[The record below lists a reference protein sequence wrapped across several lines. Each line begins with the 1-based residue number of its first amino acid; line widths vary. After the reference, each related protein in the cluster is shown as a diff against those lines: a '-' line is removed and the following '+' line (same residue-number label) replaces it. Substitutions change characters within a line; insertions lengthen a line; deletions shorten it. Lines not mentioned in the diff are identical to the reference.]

1 MSNLDTTTTGVRLA
15 LLEGGLLSGALGNA
29 EFIRQAAALGADKVA
44 ARAEKLLAIAAN
56 QAGLRAN
63 LRSSYDYIVVG
74 SGAAGSVVARRLAE
88 DGSRQVLL
96 LEAGQTDLETNMLV
110 TESWFLAQG
119 TEVDWNYAAEPS
131 AALDGRAIRHAAGRA
146 LGGSTSI
153 NGMIWARGHR
163 RDYDEWAAISGD
175 AAWGYENVLSI
186 YKRIEDWHGA
196 PDDARRG
203 SGGPVFVQSAPDP
216 HPMAHDLLRAAA
228 NIGIPTF
235 DSQNGLLEESAGG
248 GAISSVR
255 LRHGRRLN
263 IPADYLYPIMDQP
276 NLTVL
281 TGAAVTRV
289 IIADGVAT
297 GVEFDWQGLRRQ
309 VGASAEVVLSAGA
322 LNTPRILMLSGVGDR
337 AELQRHGIA
346 LAAHVPGV
354 GQNFQD
360 HPIIGAGLWQ
370 ASEAVVGRNNSAEA
384 NLFVKSRAGLDR
396 PDLHIWHIEG
406 PYLSESTGRYA
417 TDNVWSI
424 SPGLVR
430 PVSRGQITLRSADP
444 YAPPVVQSNMLA
456 AEEDMV
462 ALREGMRI
470 SRALGNSAQMA
481 RHVSREIL
489 PGELT
494 GKALDD
500 LIRAGAMSMHH
511 PTSTA
516 AMGRGDLAVVDAA
529 LRVRD
534 VKRLRVADASIM
546 PTITTGNTQAPSV
559 IIGERL
565 GQILQLP
572 QG

>member
-1 MSNLDTTTTGVRLA
+1 MSNLDTSATGVRLA
-15 LLEGGLLSGALGNA
+15 LLEAGLLSGELGSDA
-29 EFIRQAAALGADKVA
+29 FIRAAVALGADKVA
-44 ARAEKLLAIAAN
+44 MRAEKLLAISAN
-56 QAGLRAN
+56 QARLRAS
-63 LRSSYDYIVVG
+63 LQASYDYIVVG
-74 SGAAGSVVARRLAE
+74 SGAAGAVVARRLAE
-88 DGSRQVLL
+88 NPNLHVLL
-96 LEAGQTDLETNMLV
+96 LEAGETDLESNMLV
-110 TESWFLAQG
+110 TESWFMAQG
-119 TEVDWNYAAEPS
+119 TEVDWNFAAEPS
-131 AALDGRAIRHAAGRA
+131 TALDGRSIRHAAGRA

-163 RDYDEWAAISGD
+163 RDYDEWAAITGD
-175 AAWGYENVLSI
+175 AAWGYDNILSI

-196 PDDARRG
+196 QDDARRG

-228 NIGIPTF
+228 DIGIPTF
-235 DSQNGLLEESAGG
+235 DSQNGLLEESDGG
-248 GAISSVR
+248 AAISSVR
-255 LRHGRRLN
+255 LRNGRRLN
-263 IPADYLYPIMDQP
+263 IPADYLYPVMDQP

-281 TGAAVTRV
+281 TGASVTRV
-289 IIADGVAT
+289 LIAEGVAT
-297 GVEFDWQGLRRQ
+297 GVEFDWQGQRRQ
-309 VGASAEVVLSAGA
+309 IGASAEIVLSAGA

-337 AELQRHGIA
+337 GELQRHGIA

-370 ASEAVVGRNNSAEA
+370 APTAVVPRNNSAEA

-396 PDLHIWHIEG
+396 PDLHIWHVEG
-406 PYLSESTGRYA
+406 PYLSEATGRFA
-417 TDNVWSI
+417 TENVWSI

-430 PVSRGQITLRSADP
+430 PVSRGQIRLRSADP
-444 YAPPVVQSNMLA
+444 YAPPVIQSNMLA
-456 AEEDMV
+456 APEDMQ

-470 SRALGNSAQMA
+470 SRALGNSPHMA

-489 PGELT
+489 PGARE
-494 GKALDD
+494 GQALDE

-516 AMGRGDLAVVDAA
+516 AMGRDDLAVVDAQ

-534 VKRLRVADASIM
+534 VKRLRIADASIM

-565 GQILQLP
+565 AQMLHQP
-572 QG
+572 R

>member
-1 MSNLDTTTTGVRLA
+1 MGNLDNTSTGVRLA
-15 LLEGGLLSGALGNA
+15 LLEARLLDGELDNK
-29 EFIRQAAALGADKVA
+29 EYIREASALGAVDVA
-44 ARAEKLLAIAAN
+44 LRAEKLLAIAAN
-56 QAGLRAN
+56 QAALRAS
-63 LRSSYDYIVVG
+63 LRGSYDYIVVG

-88 DGSRQVLL
+88 DRERHVLL
-96 LEAGQTDLETNMLV
+96 LEAGETDLESAMLT
-110 TESWFLAQG
+110 TESWFMAQG
-119 TEVDWNYAAEPS
+119 SKVDWNFAAETSP
-131 AALDGRAIRHAAGRA
+131 ALNGRAIRHAAGRA

-163 RDYDEWAAISGD
+163 RDFDEWAAIADD
-175 AAWGYENVLSI
+175 AAWGYDNVLSI

-196 PDDARRG
+196 PDAARRG
-203 SGGPVFVQSAPDP
+203 SGGPVFVQSAPDA

-228 NIGIPTF
+228 DIGIPSF
-235 DSQNGLLEESAGG
+235 ASQNGLLEESAGG
-248 GAISSVR
+248 AAISSVR
-255 LRHGRRLN
+255 LRNGRRLN

-281 TGAAVTRV
+281 TGASVTRV
-289 IIADGVAT
+289 LIAEGIAT
-297 GVEFDWQGLRRQ
+297 GVEFDWQGQRRQ
-309 VGASAEVVLSAGA
+309 VGASAEIVLSAGA

-337 AELQRHGIA
+337 RQLQQHGIA

-360 HPIIGAGLWQ
+360 HPIIGAGLWRSPS
-370 ASEAVVGRNNSAEA
+370 AIIARNNSAEA
-384 NLFVKSRAGLDR
+384 NLFVKSRDDLDR
-396 PDLHIWHIEG
+396 PDLHIWQVEG
-406 PYLSESTGRYA
+406 PYLSESTGQFA
-417 TDNVWSI
+417 EQDVWSI

-430 PVSRGQITLRSADP
+430 PVSRGQVTLRSSDP
-444 YAPPVVQSNMLA
+444 YAAPVIQSNMLA

-470 SRALGNSAQMA
+470 SRELGNSARMA
-481 RHVSREIL
+481 RYVSREIL
-489 PGELT
+489 PGDLK

-516 AMGRGDLAVVDAA
+516 AMGRGDLAVVDAE

-534 VKRLRVADASIM
+534 VRRLRIADASIM
-546 PTITTGNTQAPSV
+546 PTITTGNTQAPTV

-565 GQILQLP
+565 AEILRKA
-572 QG
+572 